1 MILTQDGPKL
11 LEYNARFG
19 DPETQV
25 VLPRLRTDLLDIF
38 LAVVDGRLDEID
50 IEWED
55 NAVACVIL
63 ASGGYPGSYNKG
75 YPIRGLEQLDGCQD
89 IIIFH
94 AGTRREKDQFLTD
107 GGRVLGVTAVA
118 EDLDTAV
125 KNAYKGVD
133 LISFEGMHYRRDIG
147 LK

>member
-1 MILTQDGPKL
+1 M
-11 LEYNARFG
+11 
-19 DPETQV
+19 
-25 VLPRLRTDLLDIF
+25 
-38 LAVVDGRLDEID
+38 DGRLDEID

-94 AGTRREKDQFLTD
+94 AGTRRRKIAF
-107 GGRVLGVTAVA
+107 
-118 EDLDTAV
+118 
-125 KNAYKGVD
+125 
-133 LISFEGMHYRRDIG
+133 
-147 LK
+147 